1 MKVMITGGA
10 GFIGTNL
17 ALTFDKNDVVLVD
30 LPGKFSEEHS
40 GFNIFECDITD
51 ADQVK
56 SLPEADIVY
65 HLAGQVGTYG
75 SLRDLSNDLK
85 QNTVATLNMLEWSS
99 NKNVHSFVFAS
110 SMAVYGH
117 RIHAS
122 ELEPLHP
129 VSPYGISKQASE
141 IYVNYFQKRNQHINY
156 SVFRIYNCYGPGQS
170 TKNKTKGLASIFLEQ
185 AKEDKG
191 FSVTGTLDRT
201 RDLVYIDD
209 VVSGLRVPFEKKV
222 FSGTFNLCSGTS
234 TSIKELIDATVKVAK
249 TRNRKISSYKE
260 NISEDP
266 LHSTGD
272 NYRLKECGWTPKV
285 DLENGLRK
293 CWETINE

>member
-1 MKVMITGGA
+1 MKILITGGA

-17 ALTFDKNDVVLVD
+17 AQTFNSADVVLVD

-40 GFNIFECDITD
+40 GFDVFECDLTD
-51 ADQVK
+51 VEQVQN
-56 SLPEADIVY
+56 LPDADIVY

-75 SLRDLSNDLK
+75 SLRNLGNDLK
-85 QNTVATLNMLEWSS
+85 QNIVATLNLLEWSS
-99 NKNVHSFVFAS
+99 NNSVRSFVFAS

-122 ELEPLHP
+122 ELEPLNP
-129 VSPYGISKQASE
+129 LSPYGISKQASE
-141 IYVNYFQKRNQHINY
+141 TYVNYFQKRNKHISY
-156 SVFRIYNCYGPGQS
+156 SIFRIYNCYGPGQK

-191 FSVTGTLDRT
+191 FTVTGTLDRT

-209 VVSGLRVPFEKKV
+209 VVSGLRLPFEKKG

-234 TSIKELIDATVKVAK
+234 TSIKELIDATAKVANS
-249 TRNRKISSYKE
+249 RNYKISSYKE
-260 NISEDP
+260 NIAEDP

-272 NYRLKECGWTPKV
+272 NYRLKKYGWMPKV
-285 DLENGLRK
+285 DLDNGLRK
-293 CWETINE
+293 CWEIIND

>member
-10 GFIGTNL
+10 GFIGSNL
-17 ALTFDKNDVVLVD
+17 ALTFEKKDVVLVD
-30 LPGKFSEEHS
+30 LPGKFSKEHH
-40 GFNIFECDITD
+40 GFDIFECDITD
-51 ADQVK
+51 ANQVK
-56 SLPEADIVY
+56 DLPEVDIVY

-75 SLRDLSNDLK
+75 SLRDLGNDLK

-99 NKNVHSFVFAS
+99 NVRSFVFAS

-129 VSPYGISKQASE
+129 LSPYGISKQASE
-141 IYVNYFQKRNQHINY
+141 IYINYFQKRNHHINY
-156 SVFRIYNCYGPGQS
+156 SVFRIYNCYGPGQR

-201 RDLVYIDD
+201 RDLIYIDD
-209 VVSGLRVPFEKKV
+209 VVSGLRVPFEKEG
-222 FSGTFNLCSGTS
+222 FSGTFNLCSGSS
-234 TSIKELIDATVKVAK
+234 TSIKELIDATAKVAK
-249 TRNRKISSYKE
+249 TTNCKISSYKE
-260 NISEDP
+260 NIPEDP

-272 NYRLKECGWTPKV
+272 NYRLKKFGWTPKV
-285 DLENGLRK
+285 DLESGLRK
-293 CWETINE
+293 CWEIIND